1 MDLIGG
7 ALPNVIFIVGI
18 IALGIGLGIEFKII
32 EIKAELTQQGRIVAL
47 TIGLLLIGVS
57 LFLYTRPMQTAAIPG
72 VLAQPLVPNQVATAA
87 PTASQAIAPAVATA
101 LPTAMPQAPS
111 ATPLPI
117 TLTAGDPEA
126 EFRALVASAMA
137 DGRLDKKDGSEL
149 IKKLTEAQKELD
161 KGKTKEA
168 EEKLRELQE
177 KIEEAASEGEM
188 DGVFAQEASILVDR
202 IIESYGL

>member
-7 ALPNVIFIVGI
+7 ALPNVIFVVGI
-18 IALGIGLGIEFKII
+18 IAVGIGLGIEFKII

-47 TIGLLLIGVS
+47 TMGLLLIGVS

-87 PTASQAIAPAVATA
+87 PTASQAFAPAVATA

-137 DGRLDKKDGSEL
+137 DGRLNKDGSEL

>member
-18 IALGIGLGIEFKII
+18 IAVGIGLGIEFKII

-47 TIGLLLIGVS
+47 TMGLLLIGVS

-137 DGRLDKKDGSEL
+137 DGRLNKDGSEL

>member
-1 MDLIGG
+1 MSAG
-7 ALPNVIFIVGI
+7 
-18 IALGIGLGIEFKII
+18 
-32 EIKAELTQQGRIVAL
+32 QGRIVAL
-47 TIGLLLIGVS
+47 TMGLLLIGVS

-72 VLAQPLVPNQVATAA
+72 VLAQPLVPNQVATSA

-126 EFRALVASAMA
+126 AFRALVASAMA
-137 DGRLDKKDGSEL
+137 DGRLNKDGSEL

-188 DGVFAQEASILVDR
+188 EGVFAQEASILVDR

>member
-18 IALGIGLGIEFKII
+18 IAVGVGLGIEFKII

-137 DGRLDKKDGSEL
+137 DGRLNKDGSEL

>member
-18 IALGIGLGIEFKII
+18 IAVGVGLGIEFKII

-137 DGRLDKKDGSEL
+137 DGRLDKDGSEL

>member
-1 MDLIGG
+1 
-7 ALPNVIFIVGI
+7 
-18 IALGIGLGIEFKII
+18 
-32 EIKAELTQQGRIVAL
+32 
-47 TIGLLLIGVS
+47 
-57 LFLYTRPMQTAAIPG
+57 
-72 VLAQPLVPNQVATAA
+72 
-87 PTASQAIAPAVATA
+87 
-101 LPTAMPQAPS
+101 MPQAPS

-137 DGRLDKKDGSEL
+137 DGRLNKDGSEL

>member
-7 ALPNVIFIVGI
+7 ALPNVIFVVGI
-18 IALGIGLGIEFKII
+18 IAVGIGLGIEFKII

-47 TIGLLLIGVS
+47 TMGLLLIGVS

-72 VLAQPLVPNQVATAA
+72 VLAQPLVPNQVATAV

-137 DGRLDKKDGSEL
+137 DGRLNKDGSEL

>member
-7 ALPNVIFIVGI
+7 ALPNVIFVVGI
-18 IALGIGLGIEFKII
+18 IAVGIGLGIEFKII

-47 TIGLLLIGVS
+47 TMGLLLIGVS

-137 DGRLDKKDGSEL
+137 DGRLNKDGSEL